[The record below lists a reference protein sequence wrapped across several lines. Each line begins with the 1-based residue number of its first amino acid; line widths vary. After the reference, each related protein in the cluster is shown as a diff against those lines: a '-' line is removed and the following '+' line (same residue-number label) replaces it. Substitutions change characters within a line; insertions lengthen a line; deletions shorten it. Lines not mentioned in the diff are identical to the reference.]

1 VTYVLVETPS
11 ILLTTSRRPTK
22 NMRTFCRDLSHTFPN
37 IVRVNRGK
45 LSLEGLA
52 EKALKYNANKVI
64 IVDRWKGGPGKIQ
77 FFYLDAKGL
86 KATPPLVYLQGVKF
100 RRDFRENMPRGRRIR
115 NIAVK
120 PSLNQD
126 VERKKFEEM
135 LANFFEIP
143 FLSVDEA
150 VNNGYD
156 AIMQISQEALNRTKI
171 AFMLLPE
178 QVEIGPQI
186 IVSHLIWELTK

>member
-1 VTYVLVETPS
+1 MTYVLVETPS

-52 EKALKYNANKVI
+52 EKALEYNANKVI

-86 KATPPLVYLQGVKF
+86 KAIPPLVYLQGVKF

-115 NIAVK
+115 NIAMK

>member
-1 VTYVLVETPS
+1 
-11 ILLTTSRRPTK
+11 
-22 NMRTFCRDLSHTFPN
+22 MRTFCRDLSYTFPN

-77 FFYLDAKGL
+77 FFYLDAEGL

-150 VNNGYD
+150 VKNGYD